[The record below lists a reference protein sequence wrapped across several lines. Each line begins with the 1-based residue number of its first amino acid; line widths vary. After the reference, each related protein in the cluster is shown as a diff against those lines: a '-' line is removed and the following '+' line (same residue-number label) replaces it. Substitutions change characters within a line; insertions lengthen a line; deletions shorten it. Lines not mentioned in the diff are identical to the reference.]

1 MRCLGSAQE
10 EHKCFA
16 FSEAECTGWTGSLFC
31 SDHPEQ
37 PNLNQANAPAP
48 STQHHLPPV
57 TVTHRT
63 VDSMKNLTYE
73 MLWGSNPKHEQN
85 EGNIIGH
92 CTDGASEAAGY
103 LMVAR
108 WLAPPCALTLAEY
121 THQTLLLHLCSP
133 LRVRVLVVVEGGG
146 AYT

>member
-1 MRCLGSAQE
+1 MSGLCSGGAQMLCFLWSRVHWVDWLSLLQWPSWTTQPE
-10 EHKCFA
+10 PSKC
-16 FSEAECTGWTGSLFC
+16 S
-31 SDHPEQ
+31 
-37 PNLNQANAPAP
+37 

-73 MLWGSNPKHEQN
+73 MLWGSNPKHEQD